1 MLQSEEVKMPNEEP
15 SWEPMEQP
23 PDSILRISMEYHL
36 STAAK
41 TSSGTIGI
49 DYQERFVLDRKEGK
63 LELVKI
69 IGSGSKITHT
79 FFLPYAICN
88 LLDELEPEQW
98 RQPLPDAPDDL
109 MEFSDSPQDSPGFYR
124 MTITFQRHPVQEYS
138 GYFDHYGLPGCWKE
152 LIWNVLDLI
161 DFYGDIQIIS
171 PYLIQKTRRR
181 KSDLILCS
189 VEFEEGGK
197 PYCYLTDDDQL
208 KPGDRVIVPAGRN
221 QVETAVTVT
230 KIEYAQPEQAPFPLE
245 KIKKVRRKIEIK
257 ATEEEQNE

>member
-1 MLQSEEVKMPNEEP
+1 MGTNG
-15 SWEPMEQP
+15 
-23 PDSILRISMEYHL
+23 
-36 STAAK
+36 TAAGFDSADFHGISLK
-41 TSSGTIGI
+41 YSCEDFLWDDRDRLSGTVCPGP
-49 DYQERFVLDRKEGK
+49 QRREVGVGKNHRKR
-63 LELVKI
+63 LQNNPYL
-69 IGSGSKITHT
+69 
-79 FFLPYAICN
+79 FLPYAICN

-245 KIKKVRRKIEIK
+245 KIKKVRRKLEIK